1 MKKLKDLFINI
12 ARAINDKS
20 FSNDKISP
28 FDFPERIRKIP
39 QIIDKKY
46 VPVEVKI
53 SNIVEGKSKKFFAE
67 VEVIK
72 NENDAIK

>member
-1 MKKLKDLFINI
+1 MKKLKNLLIDI

-39 QIIDKKY
+39 QTINKEYLSAEIKT
-46 VPVEVKI
+46 
-53 SNIVEGKSKKFFAE
+53 SNTIEGKSKKFFAE

-72 NENDAIK
+72 NENDTIE